1 MTSPHPKVTSQHLA
15 RKAVVY
21 LRQSSA
27 KQVHENLQS
36 QRLQYALRE
45 QAITWGFRD
54 VEIIDEDL
62 GSSAALGARV
72 RDGFTQLLGRV
83 ALGEVGMVLSIEVA
97 RLSRTDK
104 DWCHLLELC
113 QVFGTLIADADHIYD
128 LTTMDDQLVLG
139 IKGTLSVVELKVL
152 KNRLLRGQEEKA
164 RRGELFRIVAPGYQ
178 CAGEDRIVKDPD
190 LRVQTAIQL
199 VFTKFRENWSA
210 RQTHKWF
217 IANQVSLPVNRC
229 GNGKVTIEWVLPGLG
244 WIGSILKNPIYAGA
258 YVYGR
263 KPTKMVVSEGRIIKR
278 TGRLLPAEECRVF
291 IRDHHEAYIC
301 WEEFEENRRKLRSN
315 ALRLGSDESVAVI
328 RQGHGLLSGLL
339 RCGRC
344 GKKMHVRYWGKSGT
358 DARYLC
364 AGDYKNGGMY
374 CIGFG
379 GATVDRR
386 FSQQLLDVISPYGI
400 EASLKA
406 IESVNS
412 EEDGKSVVFQR
423 QLQQLEYEAQRAFE
437 QYNVVDARHRLVAAE
452 LERRWNEKL
461 EEVAQVQ
468 KTLEEIA
475 NQRHTLTAEQKQQL
489 QEMGRCFEQVWRSN
503 ACPLETKKKIIRTVI
518 EEIVVQVDES
528 TEMLHFIIHWKGG
541 CHTEFQM
548 EKPRS
553 AVGKATDVEDID
565 LIRKMADRY
574 EDGEIAR
581 VLNKMNRRTGKGL
594 PWSQSRVADVRRKHG
609 IAGGRPGHERGLK
622 ILSLA
627 QAAKHCRVSDTT
639 IRRLVEANLLPMTQ
653 IVPWAP
659 WEIQRVDLDAE
670 PVRGV
675 IAHLHKTGKLVL
687 KGIVSPNQPALFLE
701 SQ

>member
-1 MTSPHPKVTSQHLA
+1 MTIDQLKVTSQHLA

-21 LRQSSA
+21 LRQSSP

-36 QRLQYALRE
+36 QRLQYALRDK
-45 QAITWGFRD
+45 AGTLGFRE
-54 VEIIDEDL
+54 VEIIDDDL

-72 RDGFTQLLGRV
+72 REGFTQLLGSV

-128 LTTMDDQLVLG
+128 LATMDDQLVLG

-152 KNRLLRGQEEKA
+152 KSRLLRGQEEKA
-164 RRGELFRIVAPGYQ
+164 RRGELFRTVAPGYR
-178 CAGEDRIVKDPD
+178 CDGDDRIVKDPD
-190 LRVQTAIQL
+190 LRVQMAIQL
-199 VFTKFRENWSA
+199 VFTKFRESWSA
-210 RQTHKWF
+210 RQTHQWF
-217 IANQVSLPVNRC
+217 IDNQVSLPVNRY
-229 GNGKVTIEWVLPGLG
+229 GKGKVAIEWQLPARKFV
-244 WIGSILKNPIYAGA
+244 GSILKNPIYAGA
-258 YVYGR
+258 YVYGQ
-263 KPTKMVVSEGRIIKR
+263 KPTKMVVSEGRIVKR
-278 TGRLLPAEECRVF
+278 AGRLLPPEECRVF
-291 IRDHHEAYIC
+291 IRDHHEAYIS
-301 WEEFEENRRKLRSN
+301 WQEFEENRRRLQSN
-315 ALRLGSDESVAVI
+315 ALRLGSDASVAVI

-364 AGDYKNGGMY
+364 AGDFQGMY

-386 FSQQLLDVISPYGI
+386 FSQWLLDVISPYGL

-412 EEDGKSVVFQR
+412 EVDGKSVVFQK

-437 QYNVVDARHRLVAAE
+437 QYNAVDARHRLVAAE

-461 EEVAQVQ
+461 EELAQAKKTFEEILNQ
-468 KTLEEIA
+468 RKTL
-475 NQRHTLTAEQKQQL
+475 TGEQKQELLQL
-489 QEMGRCFEQVWRSN
+489 GGYFKQVWHSKD
-503 ACPLETKKKIIRTVI
+503 CPMELKKKIIRTVI
-518 EEIVVQVDES
+518 EEIIVRLDDS
-528 TEMLHFIIHWKGG
+528 TKMLHFVIHWKGG
-541 CHTEFQM
+541 CHTEFEM

-553 AVGKATDVEDID
+553 AVGKATAIEDIE

-574 EDGEIAR
+574 ADGETAR
-581 VLNKMNRRTGKGL
+581 VLNRLNRRTGKGL
-594 PWSQSRVADVRRKHG
+594 YWSQSRVADVRRKHG
-609 IAGGRPGHERGLK
+609 IAGGRPHHERGRE

-627 QAAKHCRVSDTT
+627 QAASYCRVSDTT
-639 IRRLVEANLLPMTQ
+639 IRKLVEAQLLPMTQ
-653 IVPWAP
+653 VAPWAP
-659 WEIQRVDLDAE
+659 WEIKRADLDGE
-670 PVRGV
+670 PVRGIV
-675 IAHLHKTGKLVL
+675 EHLHQTGKLVL
-687 KGIVSPNQPALFLE
+687 KGIVSRHQPALFSE
-701 SQ
+701 NQ